1 MHSSTRDMKNLGFQ
15 IMQTNNY
22 ETNTNSMHIC
32 FPIKTKLKSDSDSNK
47 DADLITLKSFFAHFV
62 KEISMTRYGNK
73 KQSMTTFSPYEIYQ
87 YSDSM
92 LKYVRKNALKN

>member
-1 MHSSTRDMKNLGFQ
+1 
-15 IMQTNNY
+15 
-22 ETNTNSMHIC
+22 MHIC

-92 LKYVRKNALKN
+92 LKYLIKNAIKNLKKKKKIDIRIHNSNIANDITDLNINE